1 VVVTKETVQ
10 DNVLPTIVPRK
21 APRAERRDKSA

>member
-1 VVVTKETVQ
+1 VQ

-21 APRAERRDKSA
+21 PSRPERRDKSA

>member
-1 VVVTKETVQ
+1 

-21 APRAERRDKSA
+21 PSRTERREKSA

>member
-1 VVVTKETVQ
+1 

-21 APRAERRDKSA
+21 PARTERRDKSA

>member
-1 VVVTKETVQ
+1 VQ

-21 APRAERRDKSA
+21 PSRAERRDKSA

>member
-1 VVVTKETVQ
+1 VQ

-21 APRAERRDKSA
+21 APRTERRDKSA

>member
-1 VVVTKETVQ
+1 VQ

>member
-1 VVVTKETVQ
+1 VVTKETVQ

-21 APRAERRDKSA
+21 ATRAERRDKSA